1 MEKDFARCRQKA
13 PGYRVA
19 VLHRLSTAFL
29 SPPMQALGLRRGWIA
44 ALIEVIERP
53 GQTQDAMTRSLKVDR
68 AATARTLFELE
79 SQGYVIRREDRADR
93 RQKLVYPTEKTLA
106 LTDKLYAVLATHN
119 QALFTGFDAARREE
133 ALAILDAMI
142 DNLEAALTQH
152 AL

>member
-1 MEKDFARCRQKA
+1 MEKDSARCRQKA

-19 VLHRLSTAFL
+19 VLHRLSSAFL

-44 ALIEVIERP
+44 VLIEVIERP
-53 GQTQDAMTRSLKVDR
+53 GQSQDAMTRSLKVDR

-79 SQGYVIRREDRADR
+79 SQGYVLRREDTADR

-106 LTDKLYAVLATHN
+106 LADNLYAVLATHN

-133 ALAILDAMI
+133 ALTLLDAMI
-142 DNLEAALTQH
+142 ANLEAALTQQG
-152 AL
+152 L

>member
-19 VLHRLSTAFL
+19 VLHRLSAAFL

-53 GQTQDAMTRSLKVDR
+53 GQTQDAMTRSMKVDR

-79 SQGYVIRREDRADR
+79 SQGYVLRREDAADR
-93 RQKLVYPTEKTLA
+93 RQKLVYPTEKALA

-119 QALFTGFDAARREE
+119 QALFTGFDTARREE

-142 DNLEAALTQH
+142 DNLEAALTQ
-152 AL
+152 